1 MTRED
6 QKNGAT
12 GRERVRYG
20 VVGLGWISQSALMPA
35 FDNAKANSELVALF
49 SDTPE
54 KLDQLGDEYGV
65 TRLHR
70 YDEFDAV
77 LGSGAVDAIYIGLP
91 NHLHAEYTIRA
102 ARAGVHVLC
111 EKPMAV
117 TDEECEAMVT
127 AAEEGGV
134 KLMIAYRL
142 HFEPANLH
150 AISLLQKGKIGDPR
164 VFHSLHTM
172 DVEAGNIRLDPP
184 EKGGGPVYDI
194 GVYCINAARYLFQDE
209 PLSVTATFAHGDDP
223 RFTECESAASVTL
236 RFPNERLATFTC
248 GFGTEKASRYT
259 VVGAQGM
266 LTLDPAYSYEQDIRH
281 ELTVQG
287 KTRKRTFKAG
297 DQFGPQ
303 LSYFSD
309 CVLSDQQPEPSGHE
323 GWNDV
328 RIIRAIHQSAA
339 TGRTVPLEL
348 AAEPMPDQSQT
359 IRMRPVKS
367 KPVVLAEPPG
377 G

>member
-1 MTRED
+1 MT
-6 QKNGAT
+6 QQTHKNGANS
-12 GRERVRYG
+12 RIRYG

-35 FDNAKANSELVALF
+35 FNNAKHNSELVALF

-54 KLDQLGDEYGV
+54 KLDQLGQEYGV
-65 TRLHR
+65 DLLHS

-77 LGSGAVDAIYIGLP
+77 LASGAVDAIYIGLP

-117 TDEECEAMVT
+117 TDEECEAMV
-127 AAEEGGV
+127 AAAKEGGV

-142 HFEPANLH
+142 HFEPGNLH
-150 AISLLQKGKIGDPR
+150 AITLLQKGKIGEPR
-164 VFHSLHTM
+164 LFDSLHTM
-172 DVEAGNIRLDPP
+172 EVEAGNIRLDPP

-209 PLSVTATFAHGDDP
+209 PLAVTATFAYSDEP
-223 RFTECESAASVTL
+223 RFSECESAASVTL
-236 RFPNERLATFTC
+236 RFSNDRLATFTC
-248 GFGTEKASRYT
+248 GFGTEKASRYS
-259 VVGAQGM
+259 VVGTHGM
-266 LTLDPAYSYEQDIRH
+266 LTMDPAYSYEQDIRQ
-281 ELTVQG
+281 ELTIQG
-287 KTRKRTFKAG
+287 RTRKRTFKAG

-309 CVLSDQQPEPSGHE
+309 CVLSDHSPEPSGYE

-339 TGRTVPLEL
+339 TGQTVQLEL
-348 AAEPMPDQSQT
+348 MAEPMPDQRQAM
-359 IRMRPVKS
+359 RMRPVK
-367 KPVVLAEPPG
+367 KQPVVMAEPPG